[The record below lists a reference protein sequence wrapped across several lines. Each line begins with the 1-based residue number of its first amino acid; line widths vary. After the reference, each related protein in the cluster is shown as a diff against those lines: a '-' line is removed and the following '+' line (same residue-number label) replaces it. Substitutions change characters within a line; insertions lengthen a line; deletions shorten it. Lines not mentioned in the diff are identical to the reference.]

1 MRQHRQ
7 IVTALV
13 LSLLGST
20 QAAEGQGQY
29 PPGEHASRNI
39 KVLSHLPLVGPRF
52 SHADIEVEQ
61 ELSRPYAYVAH
72 RHGDVGFY
80 ILSIKE
86 PTNPEVLYK
95 WTIENPELHQGSGLD
110 NKYVKVGG
118 RYYDVTSFQFRQGGP
133 DADLG
138 AVVVDVTGL
147 PDPSTVKEVA
157 RIRAPEIPGG
167 FHNIFAYKHSDG
179 RALLFATTN
188 GEFTYIYDVALVV
201 SGGRNGGLV
210 SKIAVPQPSERRARQ
225 WHDFYVG
232 YDPASRQDRFY
243 GGGSGGYYV
252 FDVTDVTDSKLLA
265 TVTGAAG
272 VKDGH
277 TFTPTP
283 DGRYALSM
291 SEPTYQYAPM
301 RIFDLKPAL
310 DGEVKSVSRPIGA
323 WMAKWNGASHNH
335 EIRWP
340 YAFISAQDDGLQV
353 LNLMDPTNPYTVAYY
368 NTREGPEL
376 FGEDLGGR
384 TGTGGGIYNGAWGV
398 DIRNADGLIVVGDF
412 NSGLWVLKM
421 DGFDGWNGHN
431 WGMPNNSSAQDWD
444 NGPDGA
450 PRAPKAALR

>member
-1 MRQHRQ
+1 M
-7 IVTALV
+7 
-13 LSLLGST
+13 
-20 QAAEGQGQY
+20 
-29 PPGEHASRNI
+29 
-39 KVLSHLPLVGPRF
+39 
-52 SHADIEVEQ
+52 
-61 ELSRPYAYVAH
+61 
-72 RHGDVGFY
+72 
-80 ILSIKE
+80 
-86 PTNPEVLYK
+86 
-95 WTIENPELHQGSGLD
+95 HQGSGLD

-147 PDPSTVKEVA
+147 PDPSMVKEVA

-210 SKIAVPQPSERRARQ
+210 SKIAVLQPSERRARQ

-412 NSGLWVLKM
+412 NKRSLGSQ
-421 DGFDGWNGHN
+421 DGWVRRLERSQLGN
-431 WGMPNNSSAQDWD
+431 AQ
-444 NGPDGA
+444 
-450 PRAPKAALR
+450 